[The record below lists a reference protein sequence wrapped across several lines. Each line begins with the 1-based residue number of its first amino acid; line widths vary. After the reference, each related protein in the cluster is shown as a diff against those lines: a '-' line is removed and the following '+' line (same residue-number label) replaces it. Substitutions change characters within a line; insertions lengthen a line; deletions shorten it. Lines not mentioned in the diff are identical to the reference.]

1 MPGTHY
7 YMQVYA
13 YGNTGDLMEYCKT
26 NISNVQGLTF
36 EKLDSS
42 GNSLLDINIIGKL
55 NIRTKALFEF

>member
-1 MPGTHY
+1 
-7 YMQVYA
+7 
-13 YGNTGDLMEYCKT
+13 MEYCKT

-55 NIRTKALFEF
+55 NIRTKALFEFQFKTGWKEVPPG